1 MAFSLRFQD
10 PASEAANF
18 LELLLESSG
27 DSDRGAGIFSFASVH
42 GVSLLLA
49 DAAFEAFLRRSQ
61 FELVVGVDAVTV
73 PAVLH
78 RLRDAQDQYGGLR
91 ARAFFHRRAGTLFH
105 PKVCWFARGTAG
117 RVFVGSG
124 NLTRSGLLNL
134 ARSISFSHY
143 QDWQC
148 RGNSRELEKIQHAA
162 GQPAR
167 PARTPAASRLPE
179 LGDRQHQPHQVH
191 LP

>member
-1 MAFSLRFQD
+1 MAFSLRFHD

-78 RLRDAQDQYGGLR
+78 RLRDAQAPIWR
-91 ARAFFHRRAGTLFH
+91 APRTGILSPTGRHTL
-105 PKVCWFARGTAG
+105 PSKSVL
-117 RVFVGSG
+117 V
-124 NLTRSGLLNL
+124 
-134 ARSISFSHY
+134 
-143 QDWQC
+143 
-148 RGNSRELEKIQHAA
+148 
-162 GQPAR
+162 R
-167 PARTPAASRLPE
+167 PAVQPDASSLDLE
-179 LGDRQHQPHQVH
+179 T
-191 LP
+191 